1 MSTATDAHDPSARDY
16 ADTSPEDWGGKLE
29 RREHVGSIAG
39 TGRAGHGRGQ
49 EHRPRHRTHA
59 WRATAP
65 RCWSTDATT
74 ARRSTSVVKEIE
86 AAGGKAQAAMGDVSD
101 PAIAPKLAK
110 QAEAL
115 GGVDILVSNAGLRRQ
130 TSFLDMSFE
139 EWREIL
145 SVALDGAFLLGKAF
159 VPQMVA
165 KGQGGA
171 FVAMSGIST
180 HIGTPN
186 RCHVSASKSGLEGLM
201 RALAIELAPHRITC
215 NALSPGCDRHRA
227 RCFGG
232 SRAAQPH
239 QSADPAQA
247 LRHGRRDRRHG
258 PPAGRP
264 GRHLHHRPDHPR
276 ERR

>member
-1 MSTATDAHDPSARDY
+1 MSAALQGRIALVTGAGKNIGRAIALTLARDG
-16 ADTSPEDWGGKLE
+16 ATVL
-29 RREHVGSIAG
+29 VN
-39 TGRAGHGRGQ
+39 GRSDQAAV
-49 EHRPRHRTHA
+49 E
-59 WRATAP
+59 
-65 RCWSTDATT
+65 
-74 ARRSTSVVKEIE
+74 SVVKEIE

-101 PAIAPKLAK
+101 PAIAPRLAK

-139 EWREIL
+139 EWREIM
-145 SVALDGAFLLGKAF
+145 SVALDGAFLLGKVF

-180 HIGTPN
+180 HIGTAN

-215 NALSPGCDRHRA
+215 NAVSPGAIDTA
-227 RCFGG
+227 
-232 SRAAQPH
+232 RAA
-239 QSADPAQA
+239 SAGPAPPSRINRPIPLKRFGTVDEIA
-247 LRHGRRDRRHG
+247 AMVRLLVG
-258 PPAGRP
+258 PEGTFIT
-264 GRHLHHRPDHPR
+264 GQTIHVNGGEFLT
-276 ERR
+276 

>member
-1 MSTATDAHDPSARDY
+1 MSAALQGRVALVTGAGKNIGRAIALSLARDG
-16 ADTSPEDWGGKLE
+16 ATVLVNGRND
-29 RREHVGSIAG
+29 REAVA
-39 TGRAGHGRGQ
+39 
-49 EHRPRHRTHA
+49 
-59 WRATAP
+59 
-65 RCWSTDATT
+65 
-74 ARRSTSVVKEIE
+74 SVVKEIE

-101 PAIAPKLAK
+101 PAIAPKLAR

-159 VPQMVA
+159 IPQMVA

-215 NALSPGCDRHRA
+215 NALSPGAIDTA
-227 RCFGG
+227 
-232 SRAAQPH
+232 RAA
-239 QSADPAQA
+239 SAGPAPPSRINRPIPLKRFGTVDEIA
-247 LRHGRRDRRHG
+247 AMVRLLVG
-258 PPAGRP
+258 PEGTFIT
-264 GRHLHHRPDHPR
+264 GQTIHVNGGEFLT
-276 ERR
+276 